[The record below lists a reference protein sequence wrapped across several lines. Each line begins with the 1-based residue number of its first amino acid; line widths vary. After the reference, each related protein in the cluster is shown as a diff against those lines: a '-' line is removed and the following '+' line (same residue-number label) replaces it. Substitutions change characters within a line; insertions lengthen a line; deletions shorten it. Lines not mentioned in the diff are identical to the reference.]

1 MGIVWLARKRCHG
14 DAYVWFCGFACG
26 GVRAFGEAVA
36 EIDSACVTNRVERDA
51 LGRVAAVLDGRG
63 NRRDYVYDARG
74 LLASET
80 DAAGATSFA
89 YDAVGQLVSETTSGL
104 YAKTLTRHTDAFGRD
119 VGYSLD
125 DPRRVTVSHD
135 PATGRIAGMDG
146 FAWHYL
152 PGDNLKSALDYP
164 NGTKV
169 TWAYEPTRDLV
180 TAVTNDVHSV
190 YLYTY
195 DLLGRRVSKNDEQY
209 AYNARNE
216 LISAGALSYA
226 YDDIGNRTV
235 AEGKTYTANALN
247 QYTKIADF
255 VPEYD
260 ADGNQTLIQTAT
272 GVWQVTYNAENRPVR
287 WQSGD
292 TIITMAFDRM
302 GRRVEIRTLTPSTAP
317 FTSTAKCRQMIV
329 TMR

>member
-1 MGIVWLARKRCHG
+1 M
-14 DAYVWFCGFACG
+14 
-26 GVRAFGEAVA
+26 A

-80 DAAGATSFA
+80 DAAGATTA
-89 YDAVGQLVSETTSGL
+89 YGYDVMGRTIAMTNALGNVTVYEYDARGN
-104 YAKTLTRHTDAFGRD
+104 KTYEGGAVYPVRYGYDAF
-119 VGYSLD
+119 
-125 DPRRVTVSHD
+125 
-135 PATGRIAGMDG
+135 
-146 FAWHYL
+146 
-152 PGDNLKSALDYP
+152 
-164 NGTKV
+164 
-169 TWAYEPTRDLV
+169 
-180 TAVTNDVHSV
+180 
-190 YLYTY
+190 
-195 DLLGRRVSKNDEQY
+195 
-209 AYNARNE
+209 
-216 LISAGALSYA
+216 
-226 YDDIGNRTV
+226 GNRTV

-302 GRRVEIRTLTPSTAP
+302 GRRVEMRTVTPSTAP